1 MGMPVR
7 IKDFKI
13 KKKKRKKKK
22 VIQKSIFFF
31 KYYGL
36 NGNIPFHF
44 SSRIGNILTNVK

>member
-13 KKKKRKKKK
+13 KKKKRKKKGNSK
-22 VIQKSIFFF
+22 QYFFF